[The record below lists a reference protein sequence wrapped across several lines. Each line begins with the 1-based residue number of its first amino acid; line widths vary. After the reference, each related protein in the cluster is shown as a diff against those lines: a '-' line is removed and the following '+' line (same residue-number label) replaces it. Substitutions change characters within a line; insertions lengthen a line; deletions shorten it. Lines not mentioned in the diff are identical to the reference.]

1 VRAETVTRNLLVLPR
16 LLRAE
21 GVSVDPERGR
31 LLLRALAEVGLAR
44 EDDVRAA
51 CRATLVRQPGDLAA
65 FEVCFD
71 RFWALL
77 RGLPLEDSPGPQT
90 RPRAPREDGGT
101 AVPLDPPPG
110 AATPRIERVV
120 RIVATPIEALRHMD
134 IAAMGPE
141 EREACARFIATLR
154 WSPGLRPGRRFRR
167 SRRGDHYDGRATLRA
182 MRRSG
187 EPLPLAR
194 QAARPKPRPLVLL
207 CDISGSM
214 EPYARLLLHL
224 SHTLARSWGRVEAFT
239 FGTRLTRITRELR
252 DRRPDAALARVATS
266 VTDWSG
272 GTRIGESLG
281 TFNRRWSRR
290 VLGRGA
296 VVILCS
302 DGWERGDPAQLATE
316 AARLRRGAYRLVWL
330 DPLSATLD
338 YAPESGGARALTAH
352 VDDHLPA
359 TTLDGLVAVATL
371 LNGIRPGRP
380 VRRQERT
387 VRG

>member
-1 VRAETVTRNLLVLPR
+1 MRADTITRNLLVLPR

-21 GVSVDPERGR
+21 GVSVDPERVR
-31 LLLRALAEVGLAR
+31 LLLRALAELDLAR
-44 EDDVRAA
+44 VDDVRAA
-51 CRATLVRQPGDLAA
+51 CRAALVRQPGDRAA
-65 FEVCFD
+65 FDECFD

-77 RGLPLEDSPGPQT
+77 RGNPLPDADAPQT
-90 RPRAPREDGGT
+90 RPRAPREEGSA

-110 AATPRIERVV
+110 DMTPPTDRVV
-120 RIVATPIEALRHMD
+120 RVVATPLETLRRID
-134 IAAMGPE
+134 IAAMSPE

-154 WSPGLRPGRRFRR
+154 WSPGLRPGRRFHR
-167 SRRGDHYDGRATLRA
+167 SRRGDRYDGRATLRA

-187 EPLPLAR
+187 EPLPLVR
-194 QAARPKPRPLVLL
+194 QAARPKPRPLVLV

-214 EPYARLLLHL
+214 EPYVRLLLHL
-224 SHTLARSWGRVEAFT
+224 AHTLARTWGRVEAFT

-252 DRRPDAALARVATS
+252 DRRPDAALAHVARS
-266 VTDWSG
+266 VVDWSG

-302 DGWERGDPAQLATE
+302 DGWERGDPMQLATE

-330 DPLSATLD
+330 DPLSATRD
-338 YAPESGGARALTAH
+338 YAPESGGARALAAH